1 MSIEIFCPKLVVS
14 NIFAFLDHLKPKIF
28 FFGHGGR
35 HRVPPHFE
43 ISGSTSDNHPLFIY
57 YFIGER
63 HVLLG
68 MYLGGSGAK
77 SPSKDIKKT
86 FSNFQICHNLFLNQF
101 LLGLGNCSAPNFCGT
116 GFQYFCSFFKGT

>member
-43 ISGSTSDNHPLFIY
+43 ISGSTSDNHPLFI
-57 YFIGER
+57 IS
-63 HVLLG
+63 
-68 MYLGGSGAK
+68 SGRKACIVGDVFGWFWCKKPKQGHKKNFFQLSNLSQSVSK
-77 SPSKDIKKT
+77 SVSVGAWKLQCT
-86 FSNFQICHNLFLNQF
+86 QF
-101 LLGLGNCSAPNFCGT
+101 LWNWFSIFLQFL
-116 GFQYFCSFFKGT
+116 